1 MVVHQ
6 VLTDKYWMKAK
17 EFISELF
24 DPKKAVPFKWVNA
37 QEARAQLPDNRYLIV
52 NFRPSVER
60 NWNSA
65 PYSVE
70 FSVNDEFDVTGGG
83 HVSSIFATV
92 IEIIKKFTERKHG
105 LLGLFFT
112 AEEPSRAKMYDTLS
126 KRVAK
131 QMGWHVVPHDELAN
145 TPSYKT
151 EMSSGNFVFAIEPG
165 HAPEHR
171 QHAQQPQHSEF
182 MPIFFVA
189 SMEHIDLPAIKVK
202 AKKAGN
208 AINWVLANVPEY
220 KDEDHMAVNA
230 YSVPPTDRQII
241 DKGTVK

>member
-1 MVVHQ
+1 
-6 VLTDKYWMKAK
+6 MKAK

-24 DPKKAVPFKWVNA
+24 DPKQVVPFEWVNA
-37 QEARAQLPDNRYLIV
+37 QRARAQLPDGRYLIV
-52 NFRPSVER
+52 SFSPSVER

-83 HVSSIFATV
+83 NVSTIFATV

-131 QMGWHVVPHDELAN
+131 QMGWHVVPHEELAN
-145 TPSYKT
+145 TPSYRT
-151 EMSSGNFVFAIEPG
+151 EMTSGNFVFAIEPG

-171 QHAQQPQHSEF
+171 AHAQKPQHSEF
-182 MPIFFVA
+182 MPIFFVV
-189 SMEHIDLPAIKVK
+189 SIEHSDLPVIKVK
-202 AKKAGN
+202 AKKASL
-208 AINWVLANVPEY
+208 AIKWVLDNVPEY

-230 YSVPPTDRQII
+230 YAAPPKDRPII
-241 DKGTVK
+241 DKGTIHVPKHSHDISK

>member
-1 MVVHQ
+1 
-6 VLTDKYWMKAK
+6 MKAK

-24 DPKKAVPFKWVNA
+24 DPKQAVPFNWVNA
-37 QEARAQLPDNRYLIV
+37 QTARAQLPDSRYLIV

-65 PYSVE
+65 PFSVE

-83 HVSSIFATV
+83 HVSTIFSTV
-92 IEIIKKFTERKHG
+92 IEIIKNFTERKSN

-131 QMGWHVVPHDELAN
+131 QMGWHIVPHDELAN
-145 TPSYKT
+145 TPSYRT

-171 QHAQQPQHSEF
+171 AHAQKPQHSEF

-189 SMEHIDLPAIKVK
+189 SMEHTDLPAIKVK
-202 AKKAGN
+202 AKKGGS

-220 KDEDHMAVNA
+220 KDEDHMAINA
-230 YSVPPTDRQII
+230 YTVPPKDRKII
-241 DKGTVK
+241 DKGHVQ